1 MDYKYAVGDTV
12 QFKKRFQSIASC
24 GLKEMAG
31 KVVKILDRRCYEVPC
46 YKFEGF
52 EDKGWFTEGTIKGK
66 VYPYIIF
73 GGIEPLEAVS
83 SEESAIEKAK
93 AIQNN
98 YSRVE
103 VIYMPED
110 DVDTNVIVY
119 SYCEEDTY
127 NGN

>member
-12 QFKKRFQSIASC
+12 QFKKRFQSTASY

-31 KVVKILDRRCYEVPC
+31 KTVKVIDRRRYEVPC

-52 EDKGWFTEGTIKGK
+52 EDRGWFTEGTIKKK

-73 GGIEPLEAVS
+73 GGIEPLEAAS
-83 SEESAIEKAK
+83 SEAAAIAKAK
-93 AIQNN
+93 AIQDH

-110 DVDTNVIVY
+110 DEDTNVIIY
-119 SYCEEDTY
+119 SYSREDT
-127 NGN
+127 